1 MNSGIR
7 WTINSKNGMRK
18 KVNNFGRFYVLA
30 KKNPAIDKESMVLQ
44 FTDGRT
50 THLREMYKDEYDE
63 MCDAIEY
70 GNDRAKKTAQSE
82 KLRRLRAS
90 VLLRIG
96 RLGINTVDNW
106 DGIDSFCLSPK
117 ISGKKFR
124 NLSEE
129 ELGSLIRKLEN
140 IIRKGGLKALEPAQK
155 DAEPICIYMPYNRVK
170 YLS

>member
-1 MNSGIR
+1 
-7 WTINSKNGMRK
+7 MRK
-18 KVNNFGRFYVLA
+18 KANNFGRFYVLA

-70 GNDRAKKTAQSE
+70 GNDRAKKAAQSE

-106 DGIDSFCLSPK
+106 DGIDAFCLSPK
-117 ISGKKFR
+117 IAGKKFR

-129 ELGSLIRKLEN
+129 ELGALIRKLEN
-140 IIRKGGLKALEPAQK
+140 IIRKGGLKALEPTQK
-155 DAEPICIYMPYNRVK
+155 DKDPICIYMSYNSVK